1 MDEGETGQ
9 NTGYIP
15 VLVYTKSQA
24 WHSEDSPGS
33 PLAGD
38 GRVCRAV
45 LMSPFR
51 IASHVAMNR

>member
-38 GRVCRAV
+38 GRVRRWRETNVSAAR
-45 LMSPFR
+45 F
-51 IASHVAMNR
+51 